1 MGKYNDVMNKIEV
14 TEEMRSRILQN
25 IADEFK
31 DEEFKDEEFKAEKSK
46 GEDAIVRD
54 LESDNDNTIDFKS
67 IRVEFYSQ
75 PHWDLSAPTSL
86 EEKYTED

>member
-67 IRVEFYSQ
+67 IRVEFYS
-75 PHWDLSAPTSL
+75 HT
-86 EEKYTED
+86 K